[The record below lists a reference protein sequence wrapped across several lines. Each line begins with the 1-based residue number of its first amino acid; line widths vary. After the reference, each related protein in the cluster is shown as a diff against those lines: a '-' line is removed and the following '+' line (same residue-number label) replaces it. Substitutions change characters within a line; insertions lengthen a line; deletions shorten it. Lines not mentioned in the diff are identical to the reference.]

1 MNNKN
6 SRSIAV
12 SDQANVQK
20 TTDPSLYVRYLPV
33 IILVLVALTATVCA
47 GIFMGHE
54 TLMTVAM
61 AATTI
66 PALLLLIYIYKSDV
80 IESEPAGLLYLLFIS
95 GILATVPVI
104 LIKLLLGSS
113 LSPVVMVAIL
123 SLVEELSIY
132 LVLYFETWD
141 HLAFNYRF
149 DGVVYGATVAIGY
162 EVSLAVLYLSGGLE
176 KIALSRSVIPVHCA
190 LGIYMGFFYGQA
202 KARMLEGDKSG
213 AALMQV
219 FSLLLPIVLN
229 FVYELFMSNSSNQAI
244 MIFFIAFLVLLN
256 VAAVICVRKFSRAD
270 RRLGR

>member
-1 MNNKN
+1 MNNN

-20 TTDPSLYVRYLPV
+20 KTDPSLYVRYLPV
-33 IILVLVALTATVCA
+33 IVLVLVALIATVCA

-66 PALLLLIYIYKSDV
+66 PALILLVYIYKSDV
-80 IESEPAGLLYLLFIS
+80 IEPEPAGLLYLLFIL
-95 GILATVPVI
+95 GVLATVPVI
-104 LIKLLLGSS
+104 LIKLLLGTC
-113 LSPVVMVAIL
+113 LTAVAMVAIL
-123 SLVEELSIY
+123 SVVEELSIF
-132 LVLYFETWD
+132 LVLHFATWD

-176 KIALSRSVIPVHCA
+176 RIALSRSVIPVHCA

-202 KARMLEGDKSG
+202 KARMLEGDTKGS
-213 AALMQV
+213 ALMRAL
-219 FSLLLPIVLN
+219 SLILPIVLN
-229 FVYELFMSNSSNQAI
+229 FVYELFMSNSSNNGI
-244 MIFFIAFLVLLN
+244 MIAFIAFLVVLN
-256 VAAVICVRKFSRAD
+256 IAAVISVRMFSKAD
-270 RRLGR
+270 RRL